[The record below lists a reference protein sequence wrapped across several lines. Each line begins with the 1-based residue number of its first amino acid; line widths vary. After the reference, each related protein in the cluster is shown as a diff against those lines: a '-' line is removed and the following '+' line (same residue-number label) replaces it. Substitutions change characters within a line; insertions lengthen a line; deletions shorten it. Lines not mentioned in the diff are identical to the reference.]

1 MTTAST
7 TKASLFSSSIG
18 LKATMAATGF
28 VYVGFV
34 FAHMV
39 GNLQVFL
46 GAEAINTYA
55 YNLQHMGPMLGKSGA
70 VVWGARVFL
79 LLCLALHV
87 VTAIKLK
94 VRNNSARTSKYVA
107 QNTIQASVAS
117 RYMMLSG
124 LLILSFIIYHL
135 LHFTFLPQKLSPAY
149 PEMISHTMH
158 GVQMSVHN
166 VYGMIVASFQMPA
179 IAIFYIVC
187 QALLGLH
194 LSHAVASVVQTAG
207 FDHPRHRPAI
217 EKLSLG
223 YGWLIFLGNS
233 AIPAAILLGL
243 LK

>member
-7 TKASLFSSSIG
+7 TRMSLFSSSIG
-18 LKATMAATGF
+18 LKATMAATGI

-39 GNLQVFL
+39 GNLQIFL

-79 LLCLALHV
+79 LVCLALHV
-87 VTAIKLK
+87 FTAIKLK
-94 VRNNSARTSKYVA
+94 IRNSGARTAKYVSK
-107 QNTIQASVAS
+107 NTIQASIAS

-124 LLILSFIIYHL
+124 ILILSFIIYHL
-135 LHFTFLPQKLSPAY
+135 LHFTFLPNYLSPAY
-149 PEMISHTMH
+149 PEMMSHPLH
-158 GVQMSVHN
+158 GVQILMHN

-207 FDHPRHRPAI
+207 FDHPRHRPRI
-217 EKLSLG
+217 EKFSLS

>member
-7 TKASLFSSSIG
+7 TKTSVFSSSIG
-18 LKATMAATGF
+18 LKATMAATGI

-34 FAHMV
+34 FAHMA
-39 GNLQVFL
+39 GNLQIFL
-46 GAEAINTYA
+46 GAEVINTYA

-70 VVWGARVFL
+70 LVWAARVFL
-79 LLCLALHV
+79 LVCLALHV
-87 VTAIKLK
+87 FTAIKLK
-94 VRNNSARTSKYVA
+94 MRNASARKSSYVA
-107 QNTIQASVAS
+107 KNTIQASMAS

-124 LLILSFIIYHL
+124 LLILSFIVYHL
-135 LHFTFLPQKLSPAY
+135 LHFTFLPHKLSPAY
-149 PEMISHTMH
+149 PEMMTHTLHGTQISM
-158 GVQMSVHN
+158 HN
-166 VYGMIVASFQMPA
+166 VYGMIIASFQMPA
-179 IAIFYIVC
+179 IAIFYVLS

-217 EKLSLG
+217 EKFSLS

-233 AIPAAILLGL
+233 AIPVAVLLGL